1 MGEAIGQE
9 LAFAVGIA
17 LSPIPIVGVI
27 LMLATPRGRANGLAF
42 VGGWV
47 VGLAGLGTIVLLV
60 SGGAGASE
68 RGAPADWVG
77 VVKLVLGVLLLAL
90 AARRWRGRPRG
101 GEAPEMPAWMRAVD
115 GFTARRS
122 AALGFAL
129 AAINPKNLLLT
140 IGAATAIAQTGAT
153 AAGQAVALAV
163 FVAIGTLGAG
173 LPVLLHLVRGER
185 ARGTLDELRDWM
197 IRHGAAVMAVLL
209 VLIGAM
215 LVGDGIAVLSA

>member
-1 MGEAIGQE
+1 
-9 LAFAVGIA
+9 
-17 LSPIPIVGVI
+17 
-27 LMLATPRGRANGLAF
+27 
-42 VGGWV
+42 
-47 VGLAGLGTIVLLV
+47 
-60 SGGAGASE
+60 
-68 RGAPADWVG
+68 
-77 VVKLVLGVLLLAL
+77 
-90 AARRWRGRPRG
+90 
-101 GEAPEMPAWMRAVD
+101 MPAWMRAVD